1 MSAADL
7 KWIDSY
13 YSAIRKFLFIRPED
27 NVMILPP
34 NRVIRLNE
42 TAAFL
47 LNHLNSGGSILDFPE
62 ITGGE
67 RGRDVGLFFSNLR
80 ALYENSLDNPDEALA
95 VETIPYD
102 FHFTELPVLGEI
114 AVTYRCN
121 NRCRFCYAG
130 CGQKETGKT
139 AEMTLR
145 QIKKIIRIFK
155 NEAQIPFFSFTG
167 GEPLLRTDLEKMI
180 SYAEGQGLRTNL
192 VTNGTLADRPRA
204 EALYKAG
211 LRTAQVSIEADS
223 ADLHDYLTGIP
234 GSFSATLN
242 GIRALRDAGIS
253 VQTNTTITRRNA
265 EAIAEMP
272 GFLSG
277 IGIKRFAMNLFIPTP
292 EVNGNAEEL
301 FLPYEQTGGLVEKVA
316 EEAGNYGLT
325 FFWYSPTP
333 HCRYNP
339 IAKGRGNKS
348 CAAMDGLLSV
358 SPIGDVLPCSSY
370 SKPMGNLLKTPF
382 RDIWFSEAA
391 AFFKNKKFAPPE
403 CGSCGSFTACQGAC
417 PLYWDYAGT
426 DILKKE
432 VTE

>member
-1 MSAADL
+1 MSAVDL

-13 YSAIRKFLFIRPED
+13 FSVIRKFLFIRPDD

-47 LNHLNSGGSILDFPE
+47 LNHMNSGGSVMDFPE

-95 VETIPYD
+95 VETVPYD

-130 CGQKETGKT
+130 CGQQESEKNG
-139 AEMTLR
+139 EMTLN

-155 NEAQIPFFSFTG
+155 DEAKIPFFSFTG

-180 SYAEGQGLRTNL
+180 SYAEGRDLRTNL
-192 VTNGTLADRPRA
+192 VTNGTLADKGRA
-204 EALYKAG
+204 KSLYKAG
-211 LRTAQVSIEADS
+211 LRTAQVSIEADT
-223 ADLHDYLTGIP
+223 ADLHDYLTGIS
-234 GSFSATLN
+234 GSFSDTVN
-242 GIRALRDAGIS
+242 GIKALQDAGIS
-253 VQTNTTITRRNA
+253 VQTNTTITRPNA
-265 EAIAEMP
+265 GSVKTMP
-272 GFLSG
+272 AFLSKLG
-277 IGIKRFAMNLFIPTP
+277 INRFAMNLFIPTP

-301 FLPYEQTGGLVEKVA
+301 FLPYEQTGSLVEA
-316 EEAGNYGLT
+316 AGDEARKNGLT
-325 FFWYSPTP
+325 FYWYSPTP
-333 HCRYNP
+333 HCFYNP

-358 SPIGDVLPCSSY
+358 SPRGDVLPCSSY
-370 SKPMGNLLKTPF
+370 SMPMGNLLRTPF
-382 RDIWFSEAA
+382 RDVWFSKEAA
-391 AFFKNKKFAPPE
+391 YFKNKEFAPPE
-403 CGSCGSFTACQGAC
+403 CKACGSFTACQGAC
-417 PLYWDYAGT
+417 PLYWDYAGK

-432 VTE
+432 VAE